1 MTRTILG
8 KSAAL
13 AILAVLVFGMA
24 SVADAQRGQ
33 GMMGRQQ
40 PGDYGERGMEY
51 GPGMMGGPGMGMMG
65 SGMGGPGMGMGMGM
79 MGSGMGTMGCM
90 MLPDLSDEQR
100 EELRSIQR
108 ETRRKHMEA
117 MLEMMEL
124 RDDMMLEMA
133 SERPDA
139 AKVRELQEAMS
150 SKHADMIESDIE
162 SRNRMNDLFTDEQRE
177 QMRQYQGQGAYGPGF
192 RGGW

>member
-1 MTRTILG
+1 MKRTILG

-13 AILAVLVFGMA
+13 AIMVVLVFGMA

-40 PGDYGERGMEY
+40 PGDYGERGMNY

-65 SGMGGPGMGMGMGM
+65 SGMGGMGMGM

-90 MLPDLSDEQR
+90 MLPDLSDEQQ

-108 ETRRKHMEA
+108 ETRRTHMEA
-117 MLEMMEL
+117 MLEMMEI

-139 AKVRELQEAMS
+139 AKVRELQETMS
-150 SKHADMIESDIE
+150 SKQADMIESGID
-162 SRNRMNDLFTDEQRE
+162 SRNRMNDVFTDEQRE
-177 QMRQYQGQGAYGPGF
+177 QMRQYQEQGAYGPGF
-192 RGGW
+192 HGGW

>member
-1 MTRTILG
+1 MKRTILG

-13 AILAVLVFGMA
+13 AIMVVLVFGMA

-40 PGDYGERGMEY
+40 PGDYGERGMNY

-65 SGMGGPGMGMGMGM
+65 SGMGGMGMGM

-90 MLPDLSDEQR
+90 MLPDLSDEQQ

-108 ETRRKHMEA
+108 ETRRTHMEA
-117 MLEMMEL
+117 MLEMMEI

-150 SKHADMIESDIE
+150 SKQADMIESGID
-162 SRNRMNDLFTDEQRE
+162 SRNRMNDVFTDEQRE
-177 QMRQYQGQGAYGPGF
+177 QMRQYQEQGAYGPGF
-192 RGGW
+192 HGGW

>member
-1 MTRTILG
+1 MKRTILG

-13 AILAVLVFGMA
+13 AIMVVLVFGMA

-40 PGDYGERGMEY
+40 PGDYGERGMNY

-65 SGMGGPGMGMGMGM
+65 SGMGGPGMGM

-90 MLPDLSDEQR
+90 MLPDLSDEQQ

-108 ETRRKHMEA
+108 ETRRTHMEA
-117 MLEMMEL
+117 MLEMMEI

-139 AKVRELQEAMS
+139 AKVRELQETMS
-150 SKHADMIESDIE
+150 SKQADMIESGID
-162 SRNRMNDLFTDEQRE
+162 SRNRMNDVFTDEQRE
-177 QMRQYQGQGAYGPGF
+177 QMRQYQEQGAYGPGF
-192 RGGW
+192 HGGW